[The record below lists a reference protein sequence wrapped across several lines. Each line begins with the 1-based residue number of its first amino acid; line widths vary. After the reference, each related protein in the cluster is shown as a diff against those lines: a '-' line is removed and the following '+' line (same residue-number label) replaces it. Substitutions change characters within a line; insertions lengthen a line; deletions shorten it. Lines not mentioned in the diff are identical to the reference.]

1 MSITDSLAAISA
13 QTQASTASAT
23 ANATKTASDLG
34 IDDFLTLMTA
44 QLKNQDPLKPL
55 EGTEFVA
62 QLAQFGTVSG
72 VQDMQTSLETLA
84 ESLRSTQALNGATM
98 VGHEVLAPADSFTL
112 TQGVGIAGEVDVPAG
127 TSSLQIRI
135 TDSSGQV
142 VREVSATPTTG
153 TNTFSWDG
161 LLDDGSAASSG
172 EYSIEAIAASS
183 GSNESLEVLI
193 SSTVSSVTIDTAG
206 AGLTLN
212 TSALGS
218 IAMADVRRVM

>member
-13 QTQASTASAT
+13 QTTASTAT
-23 ANATKTASDLG
+23 ADATKTASDLG
-34 IDDFLTLMTA
+34 IEDFLTLMTA

-55 EGTEFVA
+55 EGSEFVA

-72 VQDMQTSLETLA
+72 VQAMQTSLETLA

-112 TQGVGIAGEVDVPAG
+112 TQGVGISGEVDVPAG

-135 TDSSGQV
+135 TDSSGEV
-142 VREVSATPTTG
+142 VRTASVTPTTG

-161 LLDDGSAASSG
+161 LLEDGTAAASG
-172 EYSIEAIAASS
+172 EYTIEAIAASS
-183 GSNESLEVLI
+183 GSNESLEVLL
-193 SSTVSSVTIDTAG
+193 SSTVASVTIDTAG

-212 TSALGS
+212 TSTLGP
-218 IAMADVRRVM
+218 IDMADVRRVM